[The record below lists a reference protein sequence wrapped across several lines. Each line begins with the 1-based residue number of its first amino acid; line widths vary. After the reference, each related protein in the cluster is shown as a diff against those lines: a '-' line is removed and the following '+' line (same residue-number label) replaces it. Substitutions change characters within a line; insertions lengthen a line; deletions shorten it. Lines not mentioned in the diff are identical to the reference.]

1 MKNLILF
8 LTALLLIPVY
18 GSSQRTTVS
27 GPPQMSRQQSTT
39 TPVRLNQSTG
49 NSGVQRNV
57 ASRSAVRSSY
67 AVRPS
72 SVAAASVHTVA
83 SRSRVSYHAEE
94 AFQPR
99 PEMHDALKTNTGGG
113 VVILNSN
120 VPVSSKKIET
130 TTVAEPRTVRIT
142 NRLGALRFYHMNM
155 HAFTMKHNRMY
166 GVQIAFSRELLSA
179 QKMLKKYRELIK
191 VRGIII
197 EDPELG
203 TDQYRVILG
212 CYQLK
217 KNAVSLYYK
226 VVRHL
231 PCSFIISYE

>member
-1 MKNLILF
+1 MGSR
-8 LTALLLIPVY
+8 PVVH
-18 GSSQRTTVS
+18 SSYT
-27 GPPQMSRQQSTT
+27 
-39 TPVRLNQSTG
+39 
-49 NSGVQRNV
+49 
-57 ASRSAVRSSY
+57 VRSS
-67 AVRPS
+67 
-72 SVAAASVHTVA
+72 SVATTSVGTLSARPKVA
-83 SRSRVSYHAEE
+83 YHSED
-94 AFQPR
+94 AFQAR
-99 PEMHDALKTNTGGG
+99 PEIRDALKTNTGGG

-120 VPVSSKKIET
+120 VPVSSRKFET
-130 TTVAEPRTVRIT
+130 LSVAEPRTVRIT
-142 NRLGALRFYHMNM
+142 NRLGALRFYHKNM
-155 HAFTMKHNRMY
+155 HSFEMRHNRMY
-166 GVQIAFSRELLSA
+166 GVQIGFSKELLSA

-212 CYQLK
+212 CYQVK